1 MAYKNFNLD
10 RVSRTFSLMLNEQ
23 EDLFGSVPEVSV
35 SASLRSLL
43 DENVPLAIDIHT
55 EKARS
60 ELIIAP
66 VLLEV
71 RRLTGRRI
79 GFFSGIEFNVA
90 AEEGLNGFCDFIL
103 SRSPLQL
110 VLTAPV
116 MTIVEA
122 KNEDMKLGMGQCAAE
137 MVAARI
143 FNERRG
149 EGPAIIHGA
158 VTTGTAWR
166 FLKLEG
172 GTLFV
177 DKPEYSLEPVG
188 RILSILLR
196 CVGYD
201 PATAG
206 AAAEDRTS

>member
-1 MAYKNFNLD
+1 MAYNAFNLD
-10 RVSRTFSLMLNEQ
+10 RVRRDFSLTLE
-23 EDLFGSVPEVSV
+23 ERKDLFGSVPEVAV
-35 SASLRSLL
+35 SPVLRSLL
-43 DENVPLAIDIHT
+43 DENVSLAIDVHT
-55 EKARS
+55 EKVLS

-79 GFFSGIEFNVA
+79 GFFSGIAFDVSPEQ
-90 AEEGLNGFCDFIL
+90 GLSGFCDFIL

-116 MTIVEA
+116 MAVVEA

-137 MVAARI
+137 MVAARL
-143 FNERRG
+143 FNEREG
-149 EGPAIIHGA
+149 EGPMTIHGA

-177 DKPEYSLEPVG
+177 DKTEYSLEPVG
-188 RILSILLR
+188 RLLSILLC

-201 PATAG
+201 PATAV
-206 AAAEDRTS
+206 AAA